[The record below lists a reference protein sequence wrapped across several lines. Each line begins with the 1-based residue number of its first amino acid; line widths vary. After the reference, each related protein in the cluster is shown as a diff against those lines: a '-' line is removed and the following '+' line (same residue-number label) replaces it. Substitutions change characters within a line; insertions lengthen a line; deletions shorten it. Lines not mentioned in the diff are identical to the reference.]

1 MSSSREYAGYL
12 YVHFKREAEHGEQIY
27 FALSDGNDPLHFDDL
42 NGGKPVLYS
51 ALGEGGVRDPHIVR
65 SPDGERFYMVAT
77 DLCLF
82 ESLNWDQHQRRGS
95 RSIMVWESTDL
106 VDWGE
111 GRLVEVAPPEA
122 GNTWAPESVW
132 DPEQDAFLVHWSSTL
147 YDTAEHEGQ
156 SYNRIMYATT
166 RDFREFSEPRVW
178 IDRGWSTIDT
188 TVIKDEGLYYR
199 FLKDERSR
207 TGGLPL
213 GKSIFSET
221 SPSLTAAD
229 WKPLAEGIGLGPISQ
244 GEGPLVYKSN
254 TEQKWFLWIDEFTKE
269 RRYVPFE
276 TTNLAGGQWTPSEDF
291 RLPPDPCHGVVLP
304 VTADEYER
312 LNTAWGSK
320 HHA

>member
-1 MSSSREYAGYL
+1 MSSSRQYAGYL
-12 YVHFKREAEHGEQIY
+12 YVHFKRESEDGEQIH
-27 FALSDGNDPLHFDDL
+27 FALSDGNNPLHFEDL

-77 DLCLF
+77 DLCLYD
-82 ESLNWDQHQRRGS
+82 SLDWDRHQRRGS

-132 DPEQDAFLVHWSSTL
+132 DPEQDAFVVYWSSTL
-147 YDTAEHEGQ
+147 YENAEREGQ

-166 RDFREFSEPRVW
+166 RDFREFSEAGVW

-188 TVIKDEGLYYR
+188 TVIKHEGLYYR

-207 TGGLPL
+207 TSGLPL

-229 WKPLAEGIGLGPISQ
+229 WKPLAAGIGLGPISQ

-254 TEQKWFLWIDEFTKE
+254 TEDKWFLWIDEFTLE

-291 RLPPDPCHGVVLP
+291 RLPPNPCHGVVVP
-304 VTADEYER
+304 VTSEEYER
-312 LNTAWGSK
+312 LSAAWGS
-320 HHA
+320 AYRV

>member
-12 YVHFKREAEHGEQIY
+12 YVHFKREAADSEQIH
-27 FALSDGNDPLHFDDL
+27 FALSDGNDPLHFHDL
-42 NGGKPVLYS
+42 NEGKPVLYS
-51 ALGEGGVRDPHIVR
+51 TLGEGGVRDPHIVR
-65 SPDGERFYMVAT
+65 SPDGERFYLVAT
-77 DLCLF
+77 DLCLY
-82 ESLNWDQHQRRGS
+82 ESLDWDRHQRRGS

-147 YDTAEHEGQ
+147 YDNAQHEGQ
-156 SYNRIMYATT
+156 SHNRIMYATT

-188 TVIKDEGLYYR
+188 TVIKHQGLYYR

-207 TGGLPL
+207 TSGLPL

-221 SPSLTAAD
+221 SPSLTEAD
-229 WKPLAEGIGLGPISQ
+229 WEPLAEGIGLGPISQ

-254 TEQKWFLWIDEFTKE
+254 TEDKWFLWIDEFTAE

-276 TTNLAGGQWTPSEDF
+276 TTDLAGGQWTPSSDF

-304 VTADEYER
+304 VTAEEYER
-312 LNTAWGSK
+312 LSSAWGS
-320 HHA
+320 AYRV